1 MFAKVRSLIR
11 FIRRYST
18 LDREIDDR
26 IHTLTGLMRI
36 DETLPEDIF
45 VVGYPK
51 SGNTWMQN
59 LLAGLVYGLDP
70 ECMPDD
76 LVDHLVPDVHYRC
89 YYRRFGTPMH
99 FKSHH
104 LPRPGY
110 RRVIYLLRDGRDVM
124 VSFFHHL
131 RTFHD
136 DNKIDF
142 GDMVRTGRNLYPSK
156 WHEHVNAWQ
165 SNPYNAEVMIL
176 KYEDLLAAPVKQ
188 LVRTCQFLAIT
199 RSISLIESAIEKSSF
214 ARMRAKEERFA
225 QGNSARRKDKLF
237 VRRGIVGSYKDEMPK
252 QLLDLFLTDAAETL
266 RACDYL

>member
-1 MFAKVRSLIR
+1 MFAKLRSLIR
-11 FIRRYST
+11 FIRHYST
-18 LDREIDDR
+18 LREIDVR
-26 IHTLTGLMRI
+26 MHTISGLMRI

-45 VVGYPK
+45 IVGYPK

-70 ECMPDD
+70 EYMPVD
-76 LVDHLVPDVHYRC
+76 LFDHFVPDVHQLH

-99 FKSHH
+99 FKSHS
-104 LPRPGY
+104 LPHPEY

-131 RTFHD
+131 SAFPHD
-136 DNKIDF
+136 GEIEF
-142 GDMVRTGRNLYPSK
+142 ADMVRTGRNLFPSK

-165 SNPYNAEVMIL
+165 SNPYNAEIMIL
-176 KYEDLLAAPVKQ
+176 KYEDLLADPVKQ
-188 LVRTCQFLAIT
+188 LARVCQFLAIN
-199 RSISLIESAIEKSSF
+199 RSISLIESVVEKSSF
-214 ARMRAKEERFA
+214 ARMRAKEER
-225 QGNSARRKDKLF
+225 NPPPWKDKLL

-252 QLLDLFLTDAAETL
+252 PVLDLFLADAADTL